1 MRTVMMMMMVMMMM
15 TMTKMMMVMMV
26 MMVLQ
31 MQRAAEEEGRSK
43 LEEFTKG
50 LEAKMQGYRLTII
63 VITVVLFYP
72 LTPGLWEIS
81 QSSGR

>member
-1 MRTVMMMMMVMMMM
+1 MRTVMMMMMMVMMMM
-15 TMTKMMMVMMV
+15 MMTKMMMV

>member
-1 MRTVMMMMMVMMMM
+1 MRTVMMMMMVMMVMM
-15 TMTKMMMVMMV
+15 MTKMMMV

>member
-1 MRTVMMMMMVMMMM
+1 MRTVMMMMMVMV
-15 TMTKMMMVMMV
+15 TKMMMV

>member
-1 MRTVMMMMMVMMMM
+1 MRTVMMMMMVMMM
-15 TMTKMMMVMMV
+15 TKMMMV